1 MLGTVSDV
9 KLAKMLGC
17 TYQAVSQRRLKLGIR
32 VFSDTLSRAAWGNL
46 ELNLLREDRTDVEL
60 ATLLR
65 RPVDAIAAKRRE
77 LKRKTH

>member
-17 TYQAVSQRRLKLGIR
+17 TFQAVSQRRLKLGIR
-32 VFSDTLSRAAWGNL
+32 VLSDTLSREAWGNL
-46 ELNLLREDRTDVEL
+46 ELNLLREDRTDADL

-65 RPVDAIAAKRRE
+65 RPVDAIAAKRGE